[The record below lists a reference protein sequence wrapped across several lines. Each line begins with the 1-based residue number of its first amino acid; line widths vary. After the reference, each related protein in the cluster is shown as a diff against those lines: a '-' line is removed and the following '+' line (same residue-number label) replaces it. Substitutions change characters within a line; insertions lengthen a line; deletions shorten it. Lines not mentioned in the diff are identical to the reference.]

1 MLKGLQDLQI
11 LLETARQG
19 SLSNVARSMDMTPAA
34 ISAAIKRVEQQLGTA
49 LFVRSTRNLRLTPQ
63 GELYLQQCE
72 QALATLEA
80 AEARLH
86 SQQTHLQ
93 GQLHLSL
100 PSDLGRHLFM
110 QLLDEFLQLYPKV
123 NLKLQISDHLSNLY
137 RQPLDLLIRYG
148 VPPDSNLISLPLVA
162 DNRRVLC
169 ASPEYIARHGAPT
182 SPQTLSQH
190 NCLCFMLAD
199 RLHNRWQFSRDG
211 EVLSVEVSGDRSA
224 DDGEMV
230 HRWALA
236 GVGIAYKS
244 LLDVAADI
252 TAGRLVALCDQWQGE
267 LAPLNLLVPDR
278 RQLSPLIKTL
288 RQFLLQR
295 LGQASE

>member
-1 MLKGLQDLQI
+1 MLKGLQDLHI

-49 LFVRSTRNLRLTPQ
+49 LFVRSTRSLRLTPQ
-63 GELYLQQCE
+63 GEQYLQQCE
-72 QALATLEA
+72 QALTTLSH
-80 AEARLH
+80 AEAQLH
-86 SQQTHLQ
+86 SQQATLQ
-93 GQLHLSL
+93 GQLQLSL
-100 PSDLGRHLFM
+100 PSDLGRHQFM
-110 QLLDEFLQLYPKV
+110 RLLDEFLTLYPQV
-123 NLKLQISDHLSNLY
+123 SLKLQVSDHLSNMY

-148 VPPDSNLISLPLVA
+148 VPPDSNLILLPLVP
-162 DNRRVLC
+162 DNHRVLC
-169 ASPEYIARHGAPT
+169 AAPEYVARHGAPN
-182 SPQTLSQH
+182 SPLELSQH

-199 RLHNRWQFSRDG
+199 RLHNRWQFSRAG

-236 GVGIAYKS
+236 GHGIAYKS
-244 LLDVAADI
+244 RLDVADDLA
-252 TAGRLVALCDQWQGE
+252 AGRLVPLCQAWQGE
-267 LAPLNLLVPDR
+267 AAPLNMLVPDR
-278 RQLSPLIKTL
+278 RQLSPLIKAL

-295 LGQASE
+295 LQP

>member
-34 ISAAIKRVEQQLGTA
+34 ISAAIKRVEQQLGTV

-63 GELYLQQCE
+63 GEQYLQQCE
-72 QALATLEA
+72 QALTTLA
-80 AEARLH
+80 NAEAQLH
-86 SQQTHLQ
+86 SQHTRLQ

-100 PSDLGRHLFM
+100 PSDLGRHQFM
-110 QLLDEFLQLYPKV
+110 RLLDEFLQLYPQV
-123 NLKLQISDHLSNLY
+123 SLKLQVSDHLSNLY

-148 VPPDSNLISLPLVA
+148 VPADSSLISLPLVS
-162 DNRRVLC
+162 DNCRVLC
-169 ASPEYIARHGAPT
+169 ASPDYIARHGKPD
-182 SPQTLSQH
+182 SPLALSEH

-211 EVLSVEVSGDRSA
+211 EVLRVEVSGDRSA

-236 GVGIAYKS
+236 GAGIAYKS
-244 LLDVAADI
+244 HLDVRDDLA
-252 TAGRLVALCDQWQGE
+252 AGRLLPLCQDWQGE
-267 LAPLNLLVPDR
+267 AAPLNMLVPDR
-278 RQLSPLIKTL
+278 RQLSPLIKAL

-295 LGQASE
+295 LHH